1 MTVQKGVGNQP
12 LNLHQICLDEA
23 SVAAYRIGLDGRLL
37 ETNKAASEQTG
48 YSREELSSMSIFD
61 IDKGASPERFEEI
74 GRMIR
79 EKGALKFTSRF
90 TKKDGTDFPAEITTS
105 IAAFEGSEFA
115 VSFVHDISDREK
127 LQEELRLTQFCF
139 DNASLAIYRIR
150 SSDGKIITT
159 NKKASEQTGYTREEL
174 CAMSVPDL
182 DPTFSMDKRD
192 EYQDR
197 LNTEGPYTVESV
209 HRHKNGAIFPVEI
222 LVDHIAFEKNEYH
235 LTFVTDITERKKAEK
250 DRSRIKTRL
259 IHSQKMEALGTLAG
273 GIAHDFNNILSGI
286 LGYATLAKRASIE
299 DSNISRYIHQILTA
313 GMRAKDLVGQ
323 ILAFSRRTMVLK
335 APVDIGL
342 IVKEVIKL
350 LQVSLPSAI
359 EIRHSIPS
367 NLGMVLADGIQIH
380 QLVMNLCTNA
390 CHAMK
395 DKGGIL
401 KLTLLPRSITEPDLT
416 VDGRLEP
423 GRYLE
428 LMVSDSGH
436 GMDEE
441 TLLHMF
447 DPYFTTKDVGEGTGL
462 GLSVVHGIVKGLG
475 GGIKVRSKPRAGT
488 EFCILFP
495 VTDREPEQET
505 PEQGALPTGNEH
517 ILFVDDEEALTE
529 FGKDLL
535 EDLGYSVETRSNG
548 DDSLEAVRMH
558 PGRYALLITDMIMPG
573 MAGDKLATE
582 IKKIQPDIRII
593 LCTGF
598 SALPAADHLDRA
610 GIQRVLMKPVTVW
623 GLADAVREILD
634 DRP

>member
-1 MTVQKGVGNQP
+1 MTVQKNDGSRP
-12 LNLHQICLDEA
+12 LNLHQICLDQA
-23 SVAAYRIGLDGRLL
+23 SVAVYRIGLDGRFL
-37 ETNKAASEQTG
+37 ETNKAASDQTG
-48 YSREELSSMSIFD
+48 HTREELSSMSIFD
-61 IDKGASPERFEEI
+61 IDRGASPERFEEI

-79 EKGALKFTSRF
+79 EKGALTFTSRF
-90 TKKDGTDFPAEITTS
+90 TKKDGTVFPAEITTS
-105 IAAFEGSEFA
+105 IVAFESSEFA

-182 DPTFSMDKRD
+182 DPTFSMDERD
-192 EYQDR
+192 DYQDR

-209 HRHKNGAIFPVEI
+209 HRRKNGTIFPVEI
-222 LVDHIAFEKNEYH
+222 LVDRIEFERNEYH
-235 LTFVTDITERKKAEK
+235 LTFVTDITERKEAEK
-250 DRSRIKTRL
+250 DRSKAKARL

-286 LGYATLAKRASIE
+286 LGHATLAKRASIE

-323 ILAFSRRTMVLK
+323 ILAFSRQTMVRK
-335 APVDIGL
+335 EPVDIGL
-342 IVKEVIKL
+342 IIKEVVKL
-350 LQVSLPSAI
+350 LQVSLPSTI
-359 EIRHSIPS
+359 EIRHRIPS
-367 NLGMVLADGIQIH
+367 NLGMVLADGTQIH

-395 DKGGIL
+395 DKGGL
-401 KLTLLPRSITEPDLT
+401 LNLDLLPRSITEPDLT

-441 TLLHMF
+441 TLSHIF

-462 GLSVVHGIVKGLG
+462 GLSVVHGIVKDLG

-488 EFCILFP
+488 VFCILLP
-495 VTDREPEQET
+495 VTD
-505 PEQGALPTGNEH
+505 L
-517 ILFVDDEEALTE
+517 
-529 FGKDLL
+529 
-535 EDLGYSVETRSNG
+535 
-548 DDSLEAVRMH
+548 
-558 PGRYALLITDMIMPG
+558 
-573 MAGDKLATE
+573 
-582 IKKIQPDIRII
+582 
-593 LCTGF
+593 
-598 SALPAADHLDRA
+598 
-610 GIQRVLMKPVTVW
+610 
-623 GLADAVREILD
+623 
-634 DRP
+634 